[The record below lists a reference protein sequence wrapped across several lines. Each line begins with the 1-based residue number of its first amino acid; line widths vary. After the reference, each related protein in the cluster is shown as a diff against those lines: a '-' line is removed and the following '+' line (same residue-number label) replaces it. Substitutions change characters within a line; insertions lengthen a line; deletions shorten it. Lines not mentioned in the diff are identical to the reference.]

1 MEHADPRARPN
12 PRGVPDRGLHRV
24 LLSPGESADA
34 DEEGVL
40 GELAACAAGAAGDH
54 VAKVA
59 EAAEVADEGEGEFG
73 ALLRAA
79 GDRSHHLWPAGRRRA
94 AEVTR

>member
-1 MEHADPRARPN
+1 
-12 PRGVPDRGLHRV
+12 VPDRGLHRV

-40 GELAACAAGAAGDH
+40 GELAACAAGAAGDR

-59 EAAEVADEGEGEFG
+59 EVAESPMKVKGSSAPCCGPLVTG
-73 ALLRAA
+73 
-79 GDRSHHLWPAGRRRA
+79 SHHLWPAGRRRA
-94 AEVTR
+94 AEVTG